1 MIGGLVVGLDVV
13 QKSFQ
18 TFTEAQ
24 TQTSVS
30 MFLAL
35 AGMWVLVTLSRP
47 FNRWRFLIV
56 AAMYLGFAVVV
67 FVPVSQD
74 FFGFVTLEGNLLW
87 VTLAFGLVGVLG
99 VELIDRIVQRIMFG
113 PRKHWDSERTS
124 RH

>member
-1 MIGGLVVGLDVV
+1 
-13 QKSFQ
+13 
-18 TFTEAQ
+18 
-24 TQTSVS
+24 

-56 AAMYLGFAVVV
+56 AAMYLGFAVVL
-67 FVPVSQD
+67 FFTVSQD
-74 FFGFVTLEGNLLW
+74 FFCFVTLEGNLIW
-87 VTLAFGLVGVLG
+87 VTQAFGLVGVLA

-113 PRKHWDSERTS
+113 PRKHWGPERTS

>member
-1 MIGGLVVGLDVV
+1 
-13 QKSFQ
+13 
-18 TFTEAQ
+18 
-24 TQTSVS
+24 
-30 MFLAL
+30 
-35 AGMWVLVTLSRP
+35 
-47 FNRWRFLIV
+47 
-56 AAMYLGFAVVV
+56 
-67 FVPVSQD
+67 VSQD

>member
-1 MIGGLVVGLDVV
+1 MIGGLVVTLDVV

-56 AAMYLGFAVVV
+56 AAMYLGFAFVF